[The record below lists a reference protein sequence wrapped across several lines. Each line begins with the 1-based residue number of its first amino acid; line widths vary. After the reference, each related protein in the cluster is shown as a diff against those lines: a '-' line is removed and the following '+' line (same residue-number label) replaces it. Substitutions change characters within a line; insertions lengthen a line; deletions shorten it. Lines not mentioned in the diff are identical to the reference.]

1 MKKNTEFSERFAQML
16 NYLGVNKNE
25 FAETLKYNRSQ
36 TIYDIANGKCL
47 PSFDFFVRFF
57 DSEYSEKVN
66 LDWLLKGEGAIDLS
80 YREAINNTFSNLSKQ
95 IPLIPIEA
103 IAGKAGGELTIL
115 ESDIEQRYV
124 IPEFHKADFLIRVK
138 GNSMYPKYS
147 AGDILACIRVGKE
160 KWSYLKWNTAFVLD
174 TDIGV
179 MVKRILKSTNKKEWI
194 LRSDNKE
201 YQDIEIP
208 ITSIYGISMV
218 MGVIRF
224 E

>member
-1 MKKNTEFSERFAQML
+1 MVVQRLKQFIDFKGIKVAAFEAQIGMSNASFGKSLKNNGSIGADKIEKILSIFPELS
-16 NYLGVNKNE
+16 
-25 FAETLKYNRSQ
+25 AE
-36 TIYDIANGKCL
+36 
-47 PSFDFFVRFF
+47 
-57 DSEYSEKVN
+57 
-66 LDWLLKGEGAIDLS
+66 WLLKGIDPM
-80 YREAINNTFSNLSKQ
+80 INDHSKSTGTNQ
-95 IPLIPIEA
+95 NNSIPLIPIEA
-103 IAGKAGGELTIL
+103 VAGRGAGDLTIVD
-115 ESDIEQRYV
+115 SDIEQRYV

-201 YQDIEIP
+201 YQDIEMP